1 MQWSCDGRGGAQRP
15 VWRVNESKKTVAS
28 SARARMPG
36 QNPLVVS
43 GKKFLRYRQIIL
55 LSYIFWLFCKANF
68 FCGIPFRSKL
78 RKWLFRGTW
87 KASEWELTSAV
98 YGKPFQVYSAEFFG
112 TKYRSQPYTCLC
124 SIDTSRSS
132 KSFCCAATSR
142 CSSGPCCV
150 ATSRSITGSCCP
162 GKSKCSWGPCGFDI
176 FRCSKGLCSV
186 DTSRCSSGFFVHTV
200 QFFQQICYYLF
211 YFLLPGGIWV
221 WPWST
226 VRMGFRTRKCTE
238 FREISPWL
246 FIGKR
251 LFVVQ
256 FLQKYCEIGSAW
268 SGVDL
273 RTEVLSIMAPF
284 VPISSIEKGILP
296 ELFSLSLLRVS
307 LAKPMWEEAF
317 LWPRAVSDLCYEAR
331 AQVKEPRVKNICI
344 VHKWTKNHRSLLE
357 GGEWWARKLASFPPN
372 I

>member
-1 MQWSCDGRGGAQRP
+1 MTMKYC
-15 VWRVNESKKTVAS
+15 T
-28 SARARMPG
+28 
-36 QNPLVVS
+36 
-43 GKKFLRYRQIIL
+43 Y
-55 LSYIFWLFCKANF
+55 
-68 FCGIPFRSKL
+68 GIPYAKMQGIPRN
-78 RKWLFRGTW
+78 
-87 KASEWELTSAV
+87 
-98 YGKPFQVYSAEFFG
+98 
-112 TKYRSQPYTCLC
+112 
-124 SIDTSRSS
+124 
-132 KSFCCAATSR
+132 
-142 CSSGPCCV
+142 
-150 ATSRSITGSCCP
+150 
-162 GKSKCSWGPCGFDI
+162 
-176 FRCSKGLCSV
+176 
-186 DTSRCSSGFFVHTV
+186 FVLIIH
-200 QFFQQICYYLF
+200 
-211 YFLLPGGIWV
+211 
-221 WPWST
+221 
-226 VRMGFRTRKCTE
+226 
-238 FREISPWL
+238 REAYCM
-246 FIGKR
+246 
-251 LFVVQ
+251 FVVQ